1 MYGITFRLL
10 SWNRKISIMYSIK
23 EMLMKRMT
31 RLFVISLIFS
41 GVFIMKQF
49 ASAGTEAKYDNNGL
63 YAELYTSKGLI
74 VIVLEF
80 EKVPMTVANFV
91 GLAEGT
97 KNSNKP
103 SGIHFYDGTKFH
115 RVIADFMIQG
125 GDPEGSGRGGPGY
138 RFPDEFHSD
147 LKHSGPGILSMAN
160 AGPGTN
166 GSQFFITHK
175 ATPWLDGK
183 HAVFGHV
190 IKGLEVV
197 NSIEKDDALAKVVIV
212 RVGKNAENFKADQ
225 AAFQALVS
233 GAPDRA
239 KAARSSEEAAK
250 MKEVEAYLGSLEKKY
265 PGKLQTSDT
274 GLKYL
279 VLKEGSGGKPSVGT
293 LTKVHYTG
301 TFINGSKFD
310 SSVDRGEPIE
320 FPVGARKVIKGWDEA
335 ILDMNKGERRILVI
349 PPDLAYGSVARGPIS
364 ANSTLVF
371 EVELVDF

>member
-1 MYGITFRLL
+1 
-10 SWNRKISIMYSIK
+10 
-23 EMLMKRMT
+23 MT
-31 RLFVISLIFS
+31 RLFVLALIFS
-41 GVFIMKQF
+41 GVFLMAQS
-49 ASAGTEAKYDNNGL
+49 ASAGADAKYDNGF
-63 YAELYTSKGLI
+63 YAEMYTAKGLI
-74 VIVLEF
+74 VIALEF

-103 SGIHFYDGTKFH
+103 SGVHFYDGTKFH
-115 RVIADFMIQG
+115 RVIKDFMIQG

-138 RFPDEFHSD
+138 RFPDEFHPD

-160 AGPGTN
+160 SGPDTN

-190 IKGLEVV
+190 IKGQEVV
-197 NSIEKDDALAKVVIV
+197 DSIEKDDVLTKVVIV
-212 RVGKNAENFKADQ
+212 RVGKNAENFK
-225 AAFQALVS
+225 
-233 GAPDRA
+233 
-239 KAARSSEEAAK
+239 SEEAANV
-250 MKEVEAYLGSLEKKY
+250 KEVEAYLGSLEKKY

-274 GLKYL
+274 GLKCI
-279 VLKEGSGGKPSVGT
+279 VLKEGSGDKPSVGT

-301 TFINGSKFD
+301 TFLNGSKFD

-320 FPVGARKVIKGWDEA
+320 FPVGTRKVIKGWDEA
-335 ILDMNKGERRILVI
+335 ILDMRKGEKRILVI